1 MMKQSL
7 KKIGL
12 YSGKMKLIPEMILKQ
27 LKNKRLT
34 LKSLCLQ
41 AERIGLFIAMCMI
54 LFSCDKFL
62 EENPKDKLPEG
73 DVFNNIT
80 ELYHN
85 AVASLYTYIGGYSD
99 SQGLQGTGR
108 GVYDLNT
115 FTTDEA
121 IIPTRGGD
129 WYDGGFWQG
138 LFQHD
143 WGIENDAIQATWEYL
158 YKVVMLCNKSL
169 ERIDRF
175 SETHSNAELPA
186 YRAEVQAMRAMYYY
200 YLMDLFGRI
209 PLVQSSS
216 LAMKDVFQS
225 ERNTVFEFVF
235 TQLQEAA
242 PLLSEAHSNQS
253 GPYYGRI
260 TRPVVYFLLAKLAL
274 NAEVYTD
281 NDWTDGQRPNGK
293 DIKLKVDGTELNAW
307 ETVIYYCDQLEV
319 MGYRLE
325 PKYETN
331 FSIFNEPSVENIFTI
346 PMNKILYTNQMQYL
360 FRSRHYNHAKAY
372 GLSGENGPSATIEAL
387 NTFGYSTPEQDPRF
401 DICYFADEVYDLK
414 GNIIKLDDGT
424 ILKYLPW
431 EVALNI
437 SDTPYEQTAGARMKK
452 YEVDPTATKDGKL
465 MENDIVLFRYADAL
479 LMKSEAKVRNGEN
492 GGEELNLVRS
502 RVGAPLREATLETLL
517 AERQLELAWE
527 GWRRQDLIR
536 FGKFTREYSSR
547 PQLPNEAGG
556 YTTVFPIPEKIR
568 VMNTRLKQNPG
579 Y

>member
-1 MMKQSL
+1 MKEYL
-7 KKIGL
+7 KKI
-12 YSGKMKLIPEMILKQ
+12 
-27 LKNKRLT
+27 
-34 LKSLCLQ
+34 SLVLATCTFLV
-41 AERIGLFIAMCMI
+41 
-54 LFSCDKFL
+54 SCDKFL
-62 EENPKDKLPEG
+62 EENPKDKLPED
-73 DVFNNIT
+73 DVYNSIS
-80 ELYHN
+80 EVYLN
-85 AVASLYTYIGGYSD
+85 AVASLYTYVGGYSD

-138 LFQHD
+138 LFLHD

-158 YKVVMLCNKSL
+158 YKVVMLSNKSL
-169 ERIDRF
+169 ERIDKF
-175 SETHSNAELPA
+175 AETHSDAELPA
-186 YRAEVQAMRAMYYY
+186 YRAEVRAMRAMYYY
-200 YLMDLFGRI
+200 YLLDLFGRV

-216 LAMKDVFQS
+216 PAMKDVVQS
-225 ERNTVFEFVF
+225 ERKTVFEFIF
-235 TQLQEAA
+235 KELQEVA
-242 PLLSEAHSNQS
+242 PLLSEVHSNQS

-260 TRPVVYFLLAKLAL
+260 TRPVVTFLLAKLAL

-281 NDWTDGQRPNGK
+281 NDWTDNERPDGK
-293 DIKLKVDGTELNAW
+293 NIKFMVDGNELNAW
-307 ETVIYYCDQLEV
+307 ETVIYYCDQLKV
-319 MGYRLE
+319 MNYKLE
-325 PKYETN
+325 PEYETN

-346 PMNKILYTNQMQYL
+346 PMNKTLYTNQMQYL

-387 NTFGYSTPEQDPRF
+387 ETFGYGTAAQDPRF
-401 DICYFADEVYDLK
+401 DICYFAGEMYDLK
-414 GNIIKLDDGT
+414 GDIIKLDDGT
-424 ILKYLPW
+424 VLVYFPW
-431 EVALNI
+431 EVALDI
-437 SDTPYEQTAGARMKK
+437 TDTPYEQTAGARMKK

-492 GGEELNLVRS
+492 GDVELNQVRS
-502 RVGAPLREATLETLL
+502 RVKAARRPATLENILS
-517 AERQLELAWE
+517 ERQLELAWE

-536 FGKFTREYSSR
+536 FGMFTRAYNSR
-547 PQLPNEAGG
+547 PQLPNEETG

-568 VMNTRLKQNPG
+568 VMNTKLVQNPG

>member
-1 MMKQSL
+1 MMKQYLNKIDLQSDKTEL
-7 KKIGL
+7 KKANAGL
-12 YSGKMKLIPEMILKQ
+12 SKLFFL
-27 LKNKRLT
+27 L
-34 LKSLCLQ
+34 
-41 AERIGLFIAMCMI
+41 AACMM

-62 EENPKDKLPEG
+62 EENPKDKLPAD
-73 DVFNNIT
+73 DVYNSIS
-80 ELYHN
+80 EVYLN

-138 LFQHD
+138 LFLHD

-158 YKVVMLCNKSL
+158 YKVVMLSNKSL
-169 ERIDRF
+169 ERIDKF
-175 SETHSNAELPA
+175 SETHSDAELPA
-186 YRAEVQAMRAMYYY
+186 YRAEVQALRAMYYY

-209 PLVQSSS
+209 PLVESSS
-216 LAMKDVFQS
+216 PAMKDIVQS
-225 ERNTVFEFVF
+225 ERKTVFEFIF
-235 TQLQEAA
+235 RQLQEAA

-253 GPYYGRI
+253 GTYYGRI
-260 TRPVVYFLLAKLAL
+260 TRPVVTFLLAKLAL

-293 DIKLKVDGTELNAW
+293 DIKFMVEGNELNAW
-307 ETVIYYCDQLEV
+307 ETVIHYCDQLTA

-331 FSIFNEPSVENIFTI
+331 FSIFNESSVENIFTI

-372 GLSGENGPSATIEAL
+372 GLSGENGPSATVEAL
-387 NTFGYSTPEQDPRF
+387 RTFGYSTPQQDPRF
-401 DICYFADEVYDLK
+401 DMCYFAGIVHDLK
-414 GNIIKLDDGT
+414 GNVIKLDDGT
-424 ILKYLPW
+424 VLEYFPW
-431 EVALNI
+431 VVALDL
-437 SDTPYEQTAGARMKK
+437 SATPYEQTAGARMKK

-465 MENDIVLFRYADAL
+465 MDNDIVLFRYADAL
-479 LMKSEAKVRNGEN
+479 LMKSEAKVRNGGN
-492 GGEELNLVRS
+492 GDNELNEVRN
-502 RVGAPLREATLETLL
+502 RVGAAPREATLDNIL

-527 GWRRQDLIR
+527 GWRRQDLVR
-536 FGKFTREYSSR
+536 FGEFTREYGSR
-547 PQLPNEAGG
+547 PQLPNEGNG

-568 VMNTRLKQNPG
+568 LMNTRLMQNPG

>member
-1 MMKQSL
+1 MIKTYL
-7 KKIGL
+7 KNIGL
-12 YSGKMKLIPEMILKQ
+12 ILIAC
-27 LKNKRLT
+27 T
-34 LKSLCLQ
+34 T
-41 AERIGLFIAMCMI
+41 

-62 EENPKDKLPEG
+62 EENPKDKLPAD
-73 DVFNNIT
+73 DVYNK
-80 ELYHN
+80 LSDVYLN

-138 LFQHD
+138 LFLHD

-158 YKVVMLCNKSL
+158 YKVVMLSNKSL
-169 ERIDRF
+169 EIIDKF
-175 SETHSNAELPA
+175 SETHSDAELPA

-200 YLMDLFGRI
+200 YLMDLFARI

-216 LAMKDVFQS
+216 VAMKDVVQS
-225 ERNTVFEFVF
+225 DRKTVFEFIF
-235 TQLQEAA
+235 RELQEAA
-242 PLLSEAHSNQS
+242 PLLSVAHSNQS

-260 TRPVVYFLLAKLAL
+260 TRPVVTFLLAKLAL
-274 NAEVYTD
+274 NAEIYTD
-281 NDWTDGQRPNGK
+281 NDWTDTQRPDGK
-293 DIKLKVDGTELNAW
+293 NIKFTVDGNELNAW
-307 ETVIYYCDQLEV
+307 ETTIYYCDQLESL
-319 MGYRLE
+319 GYKLE
-325 PKYETN
+325 PEYETN

-346 PMNKILYTNQMQYL
+346 PMNKTLYTNQMQYL

-387 NTFGYSTPEQDPRF
+387 ETFEYGKPTQDPRF
-401 DICYFADEVYDLK
+401 DICYFAGIVHDLK

-424 ILKYLPW
+424 VLEYLPW
-431 EVALNI
+431 KVELDI
-437 SDTPYEQTAGARMKK
+437 TDTPYEQTAGARMKK

-479 LMKSEAKVRNGEN
+479 LMKSEAKVRNGES
-492 GGEELNLVRS
+492 GDDELNEVRK
-502 RVGAPLREATLETLL
+502 RVKAAPRPATLENIL

-536 FGKFTREYSSR
+536 FEKFTREYESR
-547 PQLPNEAGG
+547 PQLPGEKSG

-568 VMNTRLKQNPG
+568 VMNDNLTQNPG